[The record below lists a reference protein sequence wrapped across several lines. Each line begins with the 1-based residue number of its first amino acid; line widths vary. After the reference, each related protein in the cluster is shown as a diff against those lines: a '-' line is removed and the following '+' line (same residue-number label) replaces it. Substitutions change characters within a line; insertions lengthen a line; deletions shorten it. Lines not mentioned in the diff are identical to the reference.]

1 MTAKIEVLR
10 DFLAAHARPLDRYRF
25 EVLIGSVRPDY
36 PRAVHR
42 ALWCYRNEDGAF
54 GNGIEPDLQD
64 ATGQPVGA
72 GIALGAIAD
81 AGIPAAD
88 LAMPLLDWLARVG
101 HEDGSLPFALP
112 AQRPY
117 ATAPFWL
124 RADPHGASLMMTAQV
139 ALAAQR
145 AARIDRRIAQHP
157 WTVAATRWCLDRIPE
172 TVDDLSAHDLCFSL
186 QLLDVLAE
194 REDRARELL
203 HALAA
208 RVPADGSLPVEGGLP
223 EERLHLLDLSP
234 VPGTML
240 RGLLDPAAVDADLD
254 RLAAQRQ
261 PDGGWGPDFR
271 TYSPKAALEW
281 RGILTVQAATV
292 LHANGR

>member
-1 MTAKIEVLR
+1 MTVKIEVLR
-10 DFLAAHARPLDRYRF
+10 DFLAAHARPLDRFRF
-25 EVLIGSVRPDY
+25 EVLMGSVRPEH

-42 ALWCYRNEDGAF
+42 ALQCYRNEDGGF
-54 GNGIEPDLQD
+54 GHGIEPDLQD
-64 ATGQPVGA
+64 ATSQPVGA

-88 LAMPLLDWLARVG
+88 LVTPLLDWLAGIG

-112 AQRPY
+112 AKRPY

-139 ALAAQR
+139 AFAAQR
-145 AARIDRRIAQHP
+145 AARIDRRIAHHS
-157 WTVAATRWCLDRIPE
+157 WTVAATRWCLERIE
-172 TVDDLSAHDLCFSL
+172 DTIEDLSAHELCFSL

-194 REDRARELL
+194 RDERARELL
-203 HALAA
+203 HRLAL
-208 RVPADGSLPVEGGLP
+208 RLPADGSLSVGGGLP
-223 EERLHLLDLSP
+223 DETLHLLDLSP
-234 VPGTML
+234 LPGTAL
-240 RGLLDPAAVDADLD
+240 RALLDPVAVDADLD

-261 PDGGWGPDFR
+261 SDGGWDVDFR
-271 TYSPKAALEW
+271 SYSPKAALQW

-292 LHANGR
+292 LRANGR